1 MGQRRQ
7 GRIVALQIL
16 YELDSQDSF
25 VDLEPTL
32 ERHFAH
38 VDRAASPDVRQ
49 HAEALCRGVVGQLDE
64 LDRSIERAS
73 KNWRMA
79 RMSRVD
85 RNVLRLA
92 SYELICCPDVPAS
105 VAINEAVEIGRQFGA
120 EDSAGFINGVLGRLA
135 EQQPDRDR

>member
-16 YELDSQDSF
+16 YELDVQDGF
-25 VDLEPTL
+25 GELELTL
-32 ERHFAH
+32 ERHFEH
-38 VDRAASPDVRQ
+38 VDRSASCEVRQ
-49 HAEALCRGVVGQLDE
+49 HAEALCRGVVGQLNE
-64 LDRSIERAS
+64 LDRSIERAA

-92 SYELICCPDVPAS
+92 SYELIHCPDVPAS

-120 EDSAGFINGVLGRLA
+120 EESAGFINGVLGHMA
-135 EQQPDRDR
+135 EEQRDSGD